1 MTIDPIRHQIRV
13 HGAPAQVFARFVEL
27 SRWWP
32 MGYSRAGARFSGAYV
47 EPKVGGRW
55 YEKDQDGNES
65 SWGDV
70 RAYDPGHR
78 LVLGFNI
85 RPDQGMEPPER
96 QSEIEVAFEADGD
109 DTVITLEH
117 RDLDKH
123 AEGAASVAKGMASM
137 HGWPLILASFE
148 REFKFTA

>member
-1 MTIDPIRHQIRV
+1 MTIDPIRCDIRV

-32 MGYSRAGARFSGAYV
+32 MAYSRSGAKFAGAFV

-55 YEKDQDGNES
+55 YEKDQDGQES

-78 LVLGFNI
+78 LVTGFNI
-85 RPDQGMEPPER
+85 RPDQGVEPPER
-96 QSEIEVAFEADGD
+96 QSEVEMTFTADGD
-109 DTVITLEH
+109 DTLVALEH

-123 AEGAASVAKGMASM
+123 AEGAANVAAGMASV

-148 REFKFTA
+148 REFKLTA

>member
-1 MTIDPIRHQIRV
+1 MPDPIRRQIRV
-13 HGAPAQVFARFVEL
+13 RGTPAQVFAHFVEL

-32 MGYSRAGARFSGAYV
+32 MGYSRSGARFAGAYV
-47 EPKVGGRW
+47 EPEIGGRW
-55 YEKDQDGNES
+55 YEKDIDGGES

-78 LVLGFNI
+78 LVVGFNV

-96 QSEIEVAFEADGD
+96 QSEVEVTFEASGD
-109 DTVITLEH
+109 DTVVNLEH

-123 AEGAASVAKGMASM
+123 AEGADVIAQGMGSD

-148 REFKFTA
+148 REMRLTA

>member
-1 MTIDPIRHQIRV
+1 MTTDPIRCQVRV

-32 MGYSRAGARFSGAYV
+32 MGYSRSGAKFAGAFI
-47 EPKVGGRW
+47 EPHVGGRW
-55 YEKDQDGNES
+55 YETDQVGNES

-70 RAYDPGHR
+70 RAYDAGHR

-85 RPDQGMEPPER
+85 RPDQGVEPPER
-96 QSEIEVAFEADGD
+96 QSEVEVTFEAQAD
-109 DTVITLEH
+109 DTLVVLDH

-123 AEGAASVAKGMASM
+123 VEGAASVAKGMASV
-137 HGWPLILASFE
+137 HGWPLILATFE
-148 REFKFTA
+148 REFRLTA